1 MNVAD
6 LLTRA
11 AAARP
16 GHTAAIAS
24 GERLTFGQWWQR
36 SCALS
41 ERIRSLGLPERS
53 HIALL
58 FENSIDYLV
67 SFFAVFQAG
76 HVAVPLDTSLAP
88 DKLNDI
94 IKDSEAVILFVHGRF
109 RRHLAKI
116 VEGNESVRY
125 LFSDK
130 PLASVIDWIPSATI
144 GDIIESAET
153 VPLPDAPDESA
164 FAESGRH
171 DLAAIFYTSGSTGV
185 SKGVMLSHGNLVSNT
200 LATVE
205 YLRLT
210 ERDSVMV
217 ILPFYYIYG
226 NSLLLTHV
234 ACGGSLI
241 IDNRFM
247 YPEVVLD
254 AMEEHRATGF
264 SGVPS
269 HFMILL
275 NGSSFVKRKLEHLRY
290 FTQAGGAMAPEVIR
304 QLIDAFGHKEIFIMY
319 GQTEAAPRVTW
330 LPPERLVDKLGSI
343 GVEVPGV
350 TVEILDE
357 SGMPVPLNQTGELV
371 VSGPNVMMGYFK
383 QPQETAQVL
392 KGGKLYTGD
401 LARKDEDGYYF
412 ITGRRREII
421 KSGGNRVSAKEVEE
435 RILEHERVAEVAVFG
450 VPDNILGEAIK
461 AVIVT
466 KNGGTLSEKD
476 IQTHCQKTLAVH
488 KIPRFVVFV
497 DSLPKL
503 QSGKVNKLLLKEQH
517 ASGVV

>member
-11 AAARP
+11 AAAFPSR
-16 GHTAAIAS
+16 TAATSS
-24 GERLTFGQWWQR
+24 GESMTFGQWWQR
-36 SCALS
+36 SSALAQQL
-41 ERIRSLGLPERS
+41 RKLNLPA
-53 HIALL
+53 HGHVALL
-58 FENSIDYLV
+58 FENSLDYLV
-67 SFFAVFQAG
+67 AFFAVFQAG
-76 HVAVPLDTSLAP
+76 LVVVPLDTSLAP
-88 DKLNDI
+88 DKLRYI
-94 IKDSEAVILFVHGRF
+94 IDDSEALVLIVQGRF
-109 RRHLAKI
+109 RRHLAQMLEGNHRLRFLFGDRPLGSAVNSI
-116 VEGNESVRY
+116 PNQTLAEAVEGSE
-125 LFSDK
+125 
-130 PLASVIDWIPSATI
+130 A
-144 GDIIESAET
+144 
-153 VPLPDAPDESA
+153 VPLPASPDDAL
-164 FAESGRH
+164 FADDGCHE
-171 DLAAIFYTSGSTGV
+171 LAAIFYTSGSTGV
-185 SKGVMLSHGNLVSNT
+185 SKGVMLSHRNLVSNT
-200 LATVE
+200 IATVE

-210 ERDSVMV
+210 EKDSVMV

-234 ACGGSLI
+234 ACGGALV

-254 AMEEHRATGF
+254 AMDEHRVTGF

-275 NGSSFVKRKLEHLRY
+275 NNSSFTRRKLEHLRY

-304 QLIDAFGHKEIFIMY
+304 QLMDAFGHKEIFVMY

-330 LPPERLVDKLGSI
+330 LPPASLKDKLGSI

-357 SGMPVPLNQTGELV
+357 FGREVPVNQAGELV

-383 QPQETAQVL
+383 QPEETAQVL
-392 KGGKLYTGD
+392 KNGKLFTGD
-401 LARKDEDGYYF
+401 LALRDEDGYFF

-450 VPDNILGEAIK
+450 VPDNVLGEAIK
-461 AVIVT
+461 AVVVV
-466 KNGGTLSEKD
+466 KNGSVVAEKE

-488 KIPRFVVFV
+488 KVPRFVVFV
-497 DSLPKL
+497 DTLPKL

-517 ASGVV
+517 AAGVV

>member
-1 MNVAD
+1 MHLSD
-6 LLTRA
+6 ILTRSA
-11 AAARP
+11 AAFPQR
-16 GHTAAIAS
+16 TAAICS
-24 GERLTFGQWWQR
+24 GESLTFAQWWQR
-36 SCALS
+36 SSALA
-41 ERIRSLGLPERS
+41 ERLRELDLPAHS
-53 HIALL
+53 HVALL

-76 HVAVPLDTSLAP
+76 LVAVPMDTSLAP
-88 DKLNDI
+88 EKINYI
-94 IKDSEAVILFVHGRF
+94 VKDSEAVVLFVQGRF
-109 RRHLAKI
+109 RRHLSQI
-116 VEGNESVRY
+116 VEGNDALRF

-130 PLASVIDWIPSATI
+130 PLDKVVDSIPSQTI
-144 GDIIESAET
+144 GEIIEGAESR
-153 VPLPDAPDESA
+153 PLPGPVDDSV
-164 FAESGRH
+164 FADDGKHE
-171 DLAAIFYTSGSTGV
+171 LAAIFYTSGSTGV
-185 SKGVMLSHGNLVSNT
+185 SKGVMLSHRNLVSNT

-210 ERDSVMV
+210 GDDSIMV

-234 ACGGSLI
+234 ACGGTLV

-254 AMEEHRATGF
+254 AMEEHRVTGF

-269 HFMILL
+269 HFMLL
-275 NGSSFVKRKLEHLRY
+275 LHNSSFTKRKLSGLRY
-290 FTQAGGAMAPEVIR
+290 FTQAGGAMAPEVTR
-304 QLIDAFGHKEIFIMY
+304 QIIDAFGHKELFIMY

-330 LPPERLVDKLGSI
+330 LPPDRLVEKLGSI
-343 GVEVPGV
+343 GIEVPGV

-357 SGMPVPLNQTGELV
+357 SGNEVAVDQTGELV

-383 QPQETAQVL
+383 QPEETAQVL
-392 KGGKLYTGD
+392 KNGKLYTGD
-401 LARKDEDGYYF
+401 LARRDSEGFYF

-435 RILEHERVAEVAVFG
+435 RILEHEKVAEVAVFG
-450 VPDNILGEAIK
+450 VPDNVLGEAIK
-461 AVIVT
+461 AVVVT
-466 KNGGTLSEKD
+466 KNSDVLAEKD

-488 KIPRFVVFV
+488 KIPRFVSFV

-517 ASGVV
+517 AGGAL